1 MKLPFTRE
9 QFFDLFVSY
18 NEALW
23 PVAVALWIGSA
34 VIVAVRLSARSNR
47 NCE

>member
-23 PVAVALWIGSA
+23 PVAVALWIVVPG
-34 VIVAVRLSARSNR
+34 
-47 NCE
+47 